1 MGSNLSDER
10 ILVSVFFQLTVGKME
25 LKNLAIFKTIYLW
38 QYGNGYIYTHCLL
51 PNGDFTSKTE
61 KFDIG

>member
-25 LKNLAIFKTIYLW
+25 
-38 QYGNGYIYTHCLL
+38 
-51 PNGDFTSKTE
+51 
-61 KFDIG
+61 